1 MNILIIGANGQV
13 GKKVVKHLKGTHHHS
28 IAMVRKENQVKELQL
43 LGADKVIVED
53 LEKDFSHAFKDVDT
67 VIFTAGSGGNTGADK
82 TMLVDL
88 WGSIKAIN
96 LAEQFNIK
104 HFVQLSAT
112 NSPNPDEEVEKMRP
126 YAVAKHVSDFY
137 LKQSSLDYTIIHPG
151 PLLNDEPT
159 GKIDV
164 SLEVKGDPNEYLI
177 TREDVANI
185 LVQSIGNKNVKNKAI
200 FIKNGNTFIKEALDS
215 IK

>member
-1 MNILIIGANGQV
+1 MKILIIGANGKV
-13 GKKVVKHLKGTHHHS
+13 GKKVVKQLKETHHHS
-28 IAMVRKENQVKELQL
+28 IAMVRNENQVKELQE

-53 LEKDFSHAFKDVDT
+53 LEKDFSHAFKDVDA

-88 WGSIKAIN
+88 WGLIKAVN

-112 NSPNPDEEVEKMRP
+112 NSPNPDEEVEQMRP

-164 SLEVKGDPNEYLI
+164 SLEIKGDPNEYLI

-200 FIKNGNTFIKEALDS
+200 FIKNGNTFINEALDS

>member
-1 MNILIIGANGQV
+1 MKILVIGANGQI
-13 GKKVVKHLKGTHHHS
+13 GKKVVQQLKETHHHS
-28 IAMVRKENQVKELQL
+28 IAMVRNENQVKELQS
-43 LGADKVIVED
+43 LGAEKVIVGD
-53 LEKDFSHAFKDVDT
+53 LEQDFSHAFKEADA
-67 VIFTAGSGGNTGADK
+67 VIFAAGSGGNTGADK
-82 TMLVDL
+82 TILVDL
-88 WGSIKAIN
+88 WGAIKAVN
-96 LAEQFNIK
+96 FAEQFNIK

-126 YAVAKHVSDFY
+126 YAVAKHVSDYY

-159 GKIDV
+159 GKVDI
-164 SLEVKGDPNEYLI
+164 SIELKGDPNEYLI

-185 LVQSIGNKNVKNKAI
+185 LIQSVDNKNVKNKNI
-200 FIKNGNTFIKEALDS
+200 FIKNGNIFINEAFYS